1 MRRRA
6 CLLAGIAMAATMHG
20 TPTASA
26 EEGSD
31 FDPFPP
37 EPAPAHYT
45 AYGGVGLIETRSAR
59 MAPVNT
65 LAGTVSYSPAIQ
77 RYNITFQPAPW
88 LETTF
93 GYSIFDIAPNGNER
107 FDRQFDIKARLWR
120 EGIYIPEV
128 AIGLQD
134 FLGTGVFSGEYIV
147 ASKAYGPLDLSF
159 GVGWGRLGSSAE
171 LPNPLTSLAE
181 GFGNRNRA
189 DDGTGGAV
197 NFGQFFQGDDI
208 GLFGGVIYETPVEGL
223 RLIAEYDSDDKSPIQ
238 DFDDNIPFNFGVS
251 YAPYSGIS
259 LTGAV
264 LKGSE
269 FQLTAT
275 FGTDVSKPVQDAPKE
290 QNYTPFAV
298 REGRGID
305 PLAPNTLPPVGP
317 LGVTPI
323 EGGADT
329 LAEALAERL
338 RPEGIGLRKVVL
350 GTDTLQITIENDRY
364 RSVPQAIGRVTR
376 ILSALAPLEVEEF
389 RIAVVERGMTV
400 SEFDIDRER
409 LEVSA
414 RQLGWT
420 ASPPTFADS
429 YHTVTTEVLEGETVD
444 RATYP
449 RPSWS
454 IGPDVR
460 VSTFD
465 PDNPLRYNFDVVAEG
480 QLEVFEGAFVSG
492 TLRADVFGNFDEID
506 RESDSVLPR
515 VRSEFANYYRETDIG
530 VDRLTADYF
539 FKPTDTTYAHLSG
552 GLIEQSFGGIGGEV
566 LWRPQNSSFAFGL
579 EGYYVKQRDF
589 DTLFSFRDYDVIT
602 GHASAYW
609 DTGFY
614 DVDLAVHAGRYLA
627 GDWGATFEAS
637 KRLPNGWEIGAFAT
651 FTDVSF
657 DDFGEGSFD
666 KGLTFSIPFDW
677 GLPYETRSTANI
689 TLRPVQRDGG
699 QRLEPAT
706 RLFRLTQ
713 PASRGDVEEQ
723 WSDFSK

>member
-1 MRRRA
+1 M
-6 CLLAGIAMAATMHG
+6 LASTLEASGVEAAEG
-20 TPTASA
+20 T
-26 EEGSD
+26 G

-37 EPAPAHYT
+37 EPERPHYT
-45 AYGGVGLIETRSAR
+45 AYGGVGLIETRTAR
-59 MAPVNT
+59 MAPENT
-65 LAGTVSYSPAIQ
+65 LSGTVSFSPVIQ

-93 GYSIFDIAPNGNER
+93 GYSIFDISSTGLER
-107 FDRQFDIKARLWR
+107 FDRQFDIKARLWK
-120 EGIYIPEV
+120 EGRYNPEV

-134 FLGTGVFSGEYIV
+134 FLGTGVFSGEYVV

-171 LPNPLTSLAE
+171 LRNPFSLLSDR
-181 GFGNRNRA
+181 F
-189 DDGTGGAV
+189 DGTRSEINTIGGDV
-197 NFGQFFQGDDI
+197 DFGQYFQGDDI
-208 GLFGGVIYETPVEGL
+208 GFFGGIMYDSPIEGL
-223 RLIAEYDSDDKSPIQ
+223 RLLAEYDSDDKSPIQ
-238 DFDDNIPFNFGVS
+238 DFEENIPFNFGVS

-264 LKGSE
+264 LKGTE

-290 QNYTPFAV
+290 QGYTPFAV

-305 PLAPNTLPPVGP
+305 PLAPDTLPPVGP
-317 LGVTPI
+317 LSVTPV
-323 EGGADT
+323 EDGAGP
-329 LAEALAERL
+329 LAKALAERL
-338 RPEGIGLRKVVL
+338 RPEGIGLRKIVL
-350 GTDTLQITIENDRY
+350 GADTLQVTIENDRY

-376 ILSALAPLEVEEF
+376 VLSALAPLEIEEF
-389 RIAVVERGMTV
+389 RIAVVERGMTI

-420 ASPPTFADS
+420 ANPPTIADS
-429 YHTVTTEVLEGETVD
+429 YHVVDMEVLEGETVD
-444 RATYP
+444 RAIYP

-454 IGPDVR
+454 IGPDIR
-460 VSTFD
+460 ASTFD

-480 QLEVFEGAFVSG
+480 QLEVFEGAFLSG
-492 TLRADVFGNFDEID
+492 TVRADVFGNFDEID

-515 VRSEFANYYRETDIG
+515 VRSEFANYYRQTDIG

-539 FKPTDTTYAHLSG
+539 FKPSDTTYAHLSG
-552 GLIEQSFGGIGGEV
+552 GLVEQFFGGIGGEV
-566 LWRPQNSSFAFGL
+566 LWRPQNSDFAFGL
-579 EGYYVKQRDF
+579 EAYYVKQRDF
-589 DTLFSFRDYDVIT
+589 DTRFTFQDYDVVT

-609 DTGFY
+609 DTDFY

-627 GDWGATFEAS
+627 GDLGATFEAS

-657 DDFGEGSFD
+657 EDFGEGSFD

-677 GLPYETRSTANI
+677 GLPYETRSTANV

-699 QRLEPAT
+699 QRLNPAI